1 MLPQAKSVVRA
12 SQIHGDGGARR
23 EREMLSFFMLTLK
36 TTSLTKW
43 RSTLT
48 NHHSSPSLSPSTT
61 NMATVILGAQWGDEG
76 KGKIV
81 DVIAQNGI
89 QLCCRAQ
96 GGHNAGHTI
105 VKGGKKFDVHILRE
119 CMTCARGYAITN

>member
-1 MLPQAKSVVRA
+1 
-12 SQIHGDGGARR
+12 
-23 EREMLSFFMLTLK
+23 
-36 TTSLTKW
+36 
-43 RSTLT
+43 
-48 NHHSSPSLSPSTT
+48 
-61 NMATVILGAQWGDEG
+61 MATVILGAQWGDEG